1 MAAAKQKEVTT
12 RRVDSIQFGMYTDD
26 EVRAAPLPL
35 PTVAAAWQQ
44 SACAGVLDGCNQRPS
59 SRLAAS
65 EMQ

>member
-35 PTVAAAWQQ
+35 LTVAAARQQ
-44 SACAGVLDGCNQRPS
+44 SAGGGGG
-59 SRLAAS
+59 
-65 EMQ
+65 E